1 MTRQQLDRRA
11 RLVVLQP
18 QVDDAVQIVHER
30 HLVVVA
36 PARVQDHHYASTRR
50 HASTIHVQL
59 QQAVVVLLPLVHHR
73 RVRLHLP
80 RIALPAVDEERRERA
95 AHEQP
100 LAAGGEARREHR
112 VLERAQLLLQ
122 LARPRPDAH
131 LAVVGGAHDLA
142 AVSLRVNGDRR
153 GLRSSRWT

>member
-1 MTRQQLDRRA
+1 MRFRLSTSVTSLSWRQHAFRITTTHQRVATPPRFMFSCSKPWWFFSHSFTT
-11 RLVVLQP
+11 VVS
-18 QVDDAVQIVHER
+18 
-30 HLVVVA
+30 
-36 PARVQDHHYASTRR
+36 ASTF
-50 HASTIHVQL
+50 
-59 QQAVVVLLPLVHHR
+59 
-73 RVRLHLP
+73 
-80 RIALPAVDEERRERA
+80 PAVDEERRERA

-112 VLERAQLLLQ
+112 VLEHAQLLLQ